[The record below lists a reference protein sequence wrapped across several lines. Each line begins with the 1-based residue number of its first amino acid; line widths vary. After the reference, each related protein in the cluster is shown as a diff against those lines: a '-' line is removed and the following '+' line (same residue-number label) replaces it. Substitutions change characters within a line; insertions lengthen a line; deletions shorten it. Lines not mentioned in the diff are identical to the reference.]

1 MQAAVQDF
9 DVLVINCV
17 VLGELWAGI
26 RRSPHP
32 EMELA
37 RVESTLR
44 GLKVIS
50 IIDDTAVIYGD
61 IRGELEARGR
71 RIPTDDIWIAATC
84 LQFDLPLIS
93 RDAHF
98 DRIPQLTR
106 IAY

>member
-1 MQAAVQDF
+1 M
-9 DVLVINCV
+9 INGI
-17 VLGELWAGI
+17 VLGELLSGV
-26 RRSPHP
+26 RRSPRP
-32 EMELA
+32 ERELA
-37 RVESTLR
+37 RIETALQGILV
-44 GLKVIS
+44 KS
-50 IIDDTAVIYGD
+50 ITADTAVIYGD

-84 LQFDLPLIS
+84 IQFDLPLVS